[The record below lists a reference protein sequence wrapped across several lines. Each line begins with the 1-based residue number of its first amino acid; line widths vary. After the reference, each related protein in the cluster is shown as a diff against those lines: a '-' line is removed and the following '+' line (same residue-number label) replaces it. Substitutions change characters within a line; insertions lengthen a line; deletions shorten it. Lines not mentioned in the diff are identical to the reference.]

1 MVGKPSGRPLKPEP
15 APKPRPALR
24 RVTLIGYGALGH
36 AIVAALRD
44 DTTTQIT
51 DVLVRAERTAQAKQS
66 LPPTTRAIGSL
77 DELGHKPDLILEVAS
92 HSAVATHVPD
102 ALARGIDVALAS
114 IGALADDGLL
124 RELEDSARRGGSQLH
139 LLSGAVGAIDA
150 LAAYREDSLHDVV
163 YIGRKSPEG
172 WRGTPAAERC
182 DLASLRA
189 ATVIYE
195 GTAREA
201 ARLFP
206 KNANVAATVA
216 LAGLGFDR
224 TRVTLIAD
232 PAAPGNVHRVE
243 ATASV
248 GSFAI
253 ELTGKPLASNPR
265 TSALTA
271 LSCLRALR
279 NLSRPVTI

>member
-1 MVGKPSGRPLKPEP
+1 MVATRSERAAKSGPPV
-15 APKPRPALR
+15 R
-24 RVTLIGYGALGH
+24 RVTLIGCGALGH
-36 AIVAALRD
+36 AIIAALRD
-44 DTTTQIT
+44 DTTTKIT
-51 DVLVRAERTAQAKQS
+51 DVLIRTARTS
-66 LPPTTRAIGSL
+66 RSEHGVPLGIRAIASFEEL
-77 DELGHKPDLILEVAS
+77 DHKPDLVLEVAS

-102 ALARGIDVALAS
+102 ALKRGIDVALAS
-114 IGALADDGLL
+114 IGALADDGLY
-124 RELEDSARRGGSQLH
+124 RELEESARCGASQLH

-150 LAAYREDSLHDVV
+150 LAAYREGELHDVAYV
-163 YIGRKSPEG
+163 GRKPPEG
-172 WRGTPAAERC
+172 WRGTPAADRF
-182 DLASLRA
+182 DLGSLRT

-216 LAGLGFDR
+216 LAGLGFDL
-224 TRVTLIAD
+224 TRVSLIAD
-232 PAAPGNVHRVE
+232 PAAIGNVHRIE
-243 ATASV
+243 AAANV
-248 GSFAI
+248 GSFTV
-253 ELTGKPLASNPR
+253 EFTGRPLPDNPR

>member
-1 MVGKPSGRPLKPEP
+1 MVASHSARP
-15 APKPRPALR
+15 PRANPPPR
-24 RVTLIGYGALGH
+24 RVILIGYGALGQ

-44 DTTTQIT
+44 DTTTKIT
-51 DVLVRAERTAQAKQS
+51 DVLIRAGRTSQAEDN
-66 LPPTTRAIGSL
+66 LPPAIRAITSL
-77 DELGHKPDLILEVAS
+77 EELEYKPDLILEVAS
-92 HSAVATHVPD
+92 HSAVATYVPD
-102 ALARGIDVALAS
+102 ALMRGIDVALAS
-114 IGALADDGLL
+114 IGALADDRLYC
-124 RELEDSARRGGSQLH
+124 ELTESARCGASQLH

-150 LAAYREDSLHDVV
+150 LAAYREGILQDVI
-163 YIGRKSPEG
+163 YIGRKPPEG
-172 WRGTPAAERC
+172 WRGTPAADRF

-224 TRVTLIAD
+224 TRVSLIAD
-232 PAAPGNVHRVE
+232 PAAPGNVHRIE
-243 ATASV
+243 ATADA

-253 ELTGKPLASNPR
+253 ELTGKPLPSNPR

-271 LSCLRALR
+271 LSCLRALH